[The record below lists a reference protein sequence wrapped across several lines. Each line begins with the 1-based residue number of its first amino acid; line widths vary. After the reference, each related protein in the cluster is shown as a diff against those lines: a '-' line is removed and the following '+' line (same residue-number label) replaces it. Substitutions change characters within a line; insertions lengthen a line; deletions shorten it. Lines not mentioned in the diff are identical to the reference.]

1 LVGFKNSQNPDD
13 VDPGFIESICQSTWK
28 TIYRFIYY
36 RVQNREDAKELTQET
51 YVKAIR
57 FMQTKNVRPEK
68 QIPFL
73 KTVALNLMRDQW
85 RKQKLR
91 GKNIGIDAINPS
103 EAAVADSSERSAR
116 RLVIEQ
122 ALDQLKKEERMVVEL
137 RILKGY
143 SVAETAEILNKQEGN
158 IRVIQHRALQKL
170 AEILKPK
177 TESWGEADG

>member
-1 LVGFKNSQNPDD
+1 
-13 VDPGFIESICQSTWK
+13 
-28 TIYRFIYY
+28 
-36 RVQNREDAKELTQET
+36 
-51 YVKAIR
+51 
-57 FMQTKNVRPEK
+57 
-68 QIPFL
+68 
-73 KTVALNLMRDQW
+73 MRDQW

-103 EAAVADSSERSAR
+103 EAAVADSSERSAQ

-177 TESWGEADG
+177 MESWGEADG